1 MKATKRDPRDMDFME
16 RHRLGIILTEN
27 DRFNAG
33 LPMNEDGPTV
43 QAGGLV
49 TITHKGKI
57 MPDKSEKQVSIR
69 LPEFALDHAEALI
82 GVLAALPEY
91 AAFRVERATVLKI
104 ALMRGLA
111 EIGREHHRNMT
122 E

>member
-33 LPMNEDGPTV
+33 LPMNEVGTSIV
-43 QAGGLV
+43 AGLV
-49 TITHKGKI
+49 TITHKGEI
-57 MPDKSEKQVSIR
+57 MSDKSEKQVSIR

>member
-1 MKATKRDPRDMDFME
+1 MDFME

-33 LPMNEDGPTV
+33 LPMNEVGTSIV
-43 QAGGLV
+43 AGLV

-57 MPDKSEKQVSIR
+57 MSDKSEKQVSIR
-69 LPEFALDHAEALI
+69 LPESALARAEALV

-91 AAFRVERATVLKI
+91 AAFRIERAVVLRI
-104 ALMRGLA
+104 AVLRGLA
-111 EIGREHHRNMT
+111 ELEREHHRNMT

>member
-43 QAGGLV
+43 QAGDLI

-57 MPDKSEKQVSIR
+57 MSTERQVSIR
-69 LPEFALDHAEALI
+69 LSEFALEHAESLV

-111 EIGREHHRNMT
+111 ELEREHHRDMT